1 MGFSANIKAD
11 ATSVLQKVP
20 AAYRDEVSNA
30 LCTVFKFE
38 NWRLSQDPV
47 VEDTPANRL
56 DYVSEHI
63 ANMWAAYIIEQTMA
77 QRIIDNEIQTWT
89 DIEGV

>member
-30 LCTVFKFE
+30 LCTVFQFE

-56 DYVSEHI
+56 DFVSEHM

-89 DIEGV
+89 DIEGT